1 MDSVFTGLIK
11 LLSGEEII
19 GKILVCE
26 NENGFVIE
34 TPFTVDET
42 IIETPAG
49 EMVKVDLRPWA
60 KFSNEEIFFVE
71 KEKTVTVYEA
81 DSRIEQIYE
90 KSLRKYLNQEDSSS
104 QVDLT
109 EDMGFKSK
117 VKDARIALENIFKE
131 S

>member
-34 TPFTVDET
+34 TPFTVEET
-42 IIETPAG
+42 IIETPVG

-71 KEKTVTVYEA
+71 KEKTITVYEA
-81 DSRIEQIYE
+81 DSRIEKIYT
-90 KSLRKYLNQEDSSS
+90 KSLRKYLNQDDTS

-109 EDMGFKSK
+109 KDMGFKSK
-117 VKDARIALENIFKE
+117 VQDARISLENIFKQ

>member
-34 TPFTVDET
+34 TPFTVEET
-42 IIETPAG
+42 IIETPVG

-71 KEKTVTVYEA
+71 KEKTITVYEA
-81 DSRIEQIYE
+81 DSRIEKIYI
-90 KSLRKYLNQEDSSS
+90 KSLRKYLNQEDTS

-109 EDMGFKSK
+109 KDMGFKSK
-117 VKDARIALENIFKE
+117 VQDARISLENIFKQ

>member
-34 TPFTVDET
+34 TPFTVEET
-42 IIETPAG
+42 IIETPVG

-81 DSRIEQIYE
+81 DSRIEKIYI
-90 KSLRKYLNQEDSSS
+90 KSLRKYLNQEDTS

-109 EDMGFKSK
+109 KDMGFKSK
-117 VKDARIALENIFKE
+117 VQDARISLENIFKQ

>member
-34 TPFTVDET
+34 TPFTVEET
-42 IIETPAG
+42 IIETPVG

-71 KEKTVTVYEA
+71 KEKTITVYEA
-81 DSRIEQIYE
+81 DSRIEKIYT
-90 KSLRKYLNQEDSSS
+90 KSLRKYLNQEDTS

-109 EDMGFKSK
+109 KDMGFKSK
-117 VKDARIALENIFKE
+117 VQDARISLENIFKQ

>member
-1 MDSVFTGLIK
+1 MDSIFTGLIK

-19 GKILVCE
+19 GKVLVCE

-34 TPFTVDET
+34 TPFTVEET
-42 IIETPAG
+42 IIETPIG

-71 KEKTVTVYEA
+71 KEKTITVYEA
-81 DSRIEQIYE
+81 DSRIEKIYT
-90 KSLRKYLNQEDSSS
+90 KSLRKYLNQEDTS
-104 QVDLT
+104 QVNLT
-109 EDMGFKSK
+109 KDMGFKSK
-117 VKDARIALENIFKE
+117 IKDARISLENIFKQ

>member
-42 IIETPAG
+42 IIETPVG

-90 KSLRKYLNQEDSSS
+90 KSLRKYLNQEDTS

>member
-90 KSLRKYLNQEDSSS
+90 KSLRKYLNQEDGSS